1 MLHSR
6 LGATIQ
12 SHPKNPECSQ
22 TSGLLQSIPKTRYWY
37 CVNRIRGYL
46 HSWFLIPISKWD
58 CRRHGIPIG
67 TGIWPLPFNLLLK
80 RTEGTRETEAIAMM
94 VARDMGLPVPRMLS
108 YADHGRGQN
117 GSILMERLPG
127 KTLFEVIT
135 TLSLSELERELES
148 FASDL
153 EKTFPCMRMY
163 SSPYHTSICGVDG
176 QDIRSIRLPN
186 WFVGPCPGAHAFY
199 DTIQAD
205 PNPPRENGLEREYP
219 EHLANYQRIYD
230 MAHTVVLSHGDLAP
244 HNILV
249 MDGHITGVIDWEA
262 AGWYPEYWEYTT
274 MLKGLQLTA
283 GPDGQIVP
291 KTAWQRLV
299 LSLPSFC
306 YATEYDLEWSLWWLT
321 MANWPPW

>member
-1 MLHSR
+1 
-6 LGATIQ
+6 
-12 SHPKNPECSQ
+12 
-22 TSGLLQSIPKTRYWY
+22 
-37 CVNRIRGYL
+37 
-46 HSWFLIPISKWD
+46 
-58 CRRHGIPIG
+58 
-67 TGIWPLPFNLLLK
+67 
-80 RTEGTRETEAIAMM
+80 M
-94 VARDMGLPVPRMLS
+94 V
-108 YADHGRGQN
+108 
-117 GSILMERLPG
+117 
-127 KTLFEVIT
+127 
-135 TLSLSELERELES
+135 
-148 FASDL
+148 
-153 EKTFPCMRMY
+153 KTF
-163 SSPYHTSICGVDG
+163 
-176 QDIRSIRLPN
+176 
-186 WFVGPCPGAHAFY
+186 GAYACQ
-199 DTIQAD
+199 IAD